1 MAALAEIAIGTAT
14 GLINGLDIA
23 QKSAKGTGP
32 AAAFAFPLFYATQ
45 VAAVS
50 GAVGKAKS
58 ALSGGGGDGGGG
70 SINVPSGISTPASM
84 PVNPSVV
91 GESGVNQLAKSLNGT
106 PIKAYVVSKDMTT
119 QQSLDRNI
127 TDTASLG

>member
-45 VAAVS
+45 VAAVF